1 MIKHVKNFLIEMDN
15 KLKFE
20 KLPQKILIYSEEDL
34 ILLPGGQIPITF
46 ANIDKIRFVERVLKS
61 NRLMGVVQS
70 IKTPNETIHFNTG
83 CLGRIINFNE
93 LEDGY
98 FVIVRGIC
106 RFDAYKQLDDDYNH
120 LSVTEVDYH
129 RYKQDLNHDSKNTA
143 VDRVR
148 LMRVLETYMKQFE
161 VNADWEEIVDT
172 PDDKLVTALAM
183 SGPFSALEKQALIE
197 SVSLPEQCCIITT
210 LMEMALLET
219 SPNYQ

>member
-1 MIKHVKNFLIEMDN
+1 MRPKKDLTEMD
-15 KLKFE
+15 KILKFE

-34 ILLPGGQIPITF
+34 ILLPGGQVPITF
-46 ANIDKIRFVERVLKS
+46 TTIDKIKFVERVLKS

-70 IKTPNETIHFNTG
+70 IKTPHETIHFNTG
-83 CLGRIINFNE
+83 CLARIINFNE

-98 FVIVRGIC
+98 FVIARGIC
-106 RFDAYKQLDDDYNH
+106 RFDVYKELEDDYNY
-120 LSVTEVDYH
+120 LRPTEIDYT
-129 RYKQDLNHDSKNTA
+129 RYKQDLSHESKDLI

-148 LMRVLETYMKQFE
+148 LMRVLENYMKQFD
-161 VNADWEEIVDT
+161 VNANWDEIVET

-183 SGPFSALEKQALIE
+183 SGPFSPLEKQALME

-219 SPNYQ
+219 SQSYQ